1 MTTLI
6 LKFRFYIIALLVTLL
21 FLGCYSTENV
31 NITVRVDS
39 KVDMRK
45 YRTIAVMDFV
55 DKSSKSAND
64 NGKLIARMIRK
75 QLKKSKD
82 FQILEERNMTIESEV
97 HENELDDLNVLVSL
111 GNQLGVDALIVG
123 SFEAYQRYQSI
134 PYIVDRYSTS
144 TGKYVP
150 EGRTYYQKTYV
161 FSFHAQLIDV
171 ADGKIVYEYSPR
183 PEERPEYR
191 SGFGLPFTDG
201 SNDPANVRAMA
212 VRPVTNFVLSL
223 MPHYET
229 ERRILVK

>member
-1 MTTLI
+1 MKS
-6 LKFRFYIIALLVTLL
+6 LKANLYIIISSTML
-21 FLGCYSTENV
+21 FFFGCYSTENV
-31 NITVRVDS
+31 DITVRVDS

-45 YRTIAVMDFV
+45 YHTIAVMDFV
-55 DKSSKSAND
+55 DRNSKSTND

-97 HENELDDLNVLVSL
+97 NENELDDLNVLISL
-111 GNQLGVDALIVG
+111 GNQLGADALIIG
-123 SFEAYQRYQSI
+123 SFEAYQRYHSV
-134 PYIVDRYSTS
+134 PYIVDRYSAS

-150 EGRTYYQKTYV
+150 EGRTYYQKAYV
-161 FSFHAQLIDV
+161 FSFKAKLIDI
-171 ADGKIVYEYSPR
+171 AEGKVVYEYSPR

-191 SGFGLPFTDG
+191 SGFGLPFSDS
-201 SNDPANVRAMA
+201 SNEPASIRAMA

-229 ERRILVK
+229 ERRVLVR